1 MRNEALLVII
11 PLAVMILM
19 INVDYAF
26 ASNNDKTDKGTNKEV
41 KRDNIE
47 DNDCRTEIECAV
59 PSLEQ
64 LNNQDNQC
72 KGNAKCNN
80 ESFSNIV
87 LCKDRA
93 LCLFQYEGPFKLLNP
108 Y

>member
-1 MRNEALLVII
+1 MRKEALLVSI
-11 PLAVMILM
+11 PLVTIILI
-19 INVDYAF
+19 INLDYAF
-26 ASNNDKTDKGTNKEV
+26 ASNNDQLDNDINKEV

-47 DNDCRTEIECAV
+47 NNNCNSEVECAI
-59 PSLEQ
+59 PPLEQ

-72 KGNAKCNN
+72 KGNAKCTN
-80 ESFSNIV
+80 ESISNIV